1 MENPMHTFDQAISL
15 QATDKGCY
23 IAHTSAAYA
32 NIVGPFGGITSALLL
47 NAAMQHEDRLGE
59 PIALTVNFAAPVAD
73 GEILVEAQPVRTNR
87 STQHWLMQAV
97 QDGEVVS
104 FATAVF
110 AVRRQ
115 TWSVHEATPPA
126 DVPLPQDLPRM
137 SGAQRPIWTRCYD
150 MRFVQGEMPEHFDAV
165 EKPDSYSSLWVRDE
179 PPRPLDFQ
187 SLSSICD
194 SYFPRIF
201 IRRRQFLPIGT
212 VTLTTYFHADSAML
226 AKQGEDYVYATAKAL
241 SFRDGYFD
249 QTAEVWSAD
258 HHLLASTHQMVYFR
272 DR

>member
-1 MENPMHTFDQAISL
+1 MHPFDQATSL
-15 QATDKGCY
+15 KATDKGCY
-23 IAHTSAAYA
+23 LAHTSPAYA
-32 NIVGPFGGITSALLL
+32 NMVGPFGGITSAQLL
-47 NAAMQHEDRLGE
+47 NAAMQHEDRLGD

-73 GEILVEAQPVRTNR
+73 GEIIVEAQPVRTNR

-97 QDGEVVS
+97 QNGEVVS

-110 AVRRQ
+110 AIRRQ
-115 TWSVHEATPPA
+115 TWSAIEAAPPA
-126 DVPLPQDLPRM
+126 GVPQPQDLPTM
-137 SGAQRPIWTRCYD
+137 PAEGRPVWTRCYD
-150 MRFVQGEMPEHFDAV
+150 MRFVKGAMPDKFNAE
-165 EKPDSYSSLWVRDE
+165 EQPDSLSSMWVRDE
-179 PPRPLDFQ
+179 PPRAIDFQ

-201 IRRRQFLPIGT
+201 IRRQRFLPIGT

-226 AKQGEDYVYATAKAL
+226 AKQGEDFVYATAKAL
-241 SFRDGYFD
+241 SYRDGYFD

-272 DR
+272 DE